1 MQDATNGFQPKG
13 IARQHHRE
21 VFVMGF
27 DRTLLPK
34 LASYG
39 LMLGNSAEGAVAYYA
54 MRWGYLKVL
63 PTLDAAHVF
72 LMQIGGVR

>member
-1 MQDATNGFQPKG
+1 
-13 IARQHHRE
+13 
-21 VFVMGF
+21 MGF

-39 LMLGNSAEGAVAYYA
+39 LMLGNSAEGAVTYYA
-54 MRWGYLKVL
+54 MRWGYLKAL

-72 LMQIGGVR
+72 LMQIGGTR